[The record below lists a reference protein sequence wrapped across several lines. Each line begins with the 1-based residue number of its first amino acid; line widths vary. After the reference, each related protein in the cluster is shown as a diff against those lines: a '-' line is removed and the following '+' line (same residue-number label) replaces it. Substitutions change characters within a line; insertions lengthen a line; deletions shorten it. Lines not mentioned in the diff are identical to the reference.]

1 MKFQESSI
9 GGFVVVKVLESRITA
24 DIAPGFK
31 EGLVDYVKK
40 GNKTIILDLSEVSF
54 IDSSGLG
61 ALVGSLKAMGND
73 GELLLSG
80 ARETV
85 MSMFKLTR
93 MDKIFRMFGSP
104 EQAAEAVSKS

>member
-9 GGFVVVKVLESRITA
+9 NEVLVVKVLESRITA
-24 DIAPGFK
+24 DVALGFK

-40 GNKTIILDLSEVSF
+40 GNKIIILDLSEVSF

-61 ALVGSLKAMGND
+61 ALVGSLKTMGKD
-73 GELLLSG
+73 GELLLAG

-85 MSMFKLTR
+85 TSMFKLTR

-104 EQAAEAVSKS
+104 EQAAEVVSKS